1 MYEQPPPGLRVGH
14 HPAGVAWWQRTAR
27 ERSLLNRGLCC
38 ENEISS
44 AALDPGGRELL
55 AWGGHDRDGGRRR
68 GAARGDGAGPA

>member
-14 HPAGVAWWQRTAR
+14 HPAGVVWWQRTAR

-44 AALDPGGRELL
+44 AAPDPGGKELL
-55 AWGGHDRDGGRRR
+55 AWGRE
-68 GAARGDGAGPA
+68 